1 MIKSKFHIPIYDV
14 DVAMVQ
20 IEDSNDKEPIRKL
33 LNSIGAREED
43 IQTTLENIENES
55 TNGGDTYR
63 CLEAR
68 KITVVFFPFTDT
80 DNKTNI
86 FDHEKRHVEDRILEY
101 FSVQDA
107 ESAALL
113 AGYLGVQFRKF
124 EKLTENG

>member
-1 MIKSKFHIPIYDV
+1 MIKSKFHIPIYDI

-33 LNSIGAREED
+33 LNSIRAREED

-86 FDHEKRHVEDRILEY
+86 FDHEKRHVEDRILE
-101 FSVQDA
+101 FFNIQDS

-124 EKLTENG
+124 EKLTEK

>member
-1 MIKSKFHIPIYDV
+1 MIKTKFHVPIYDI
-14 DVAMVQ
+14 DITMVQ
-20 IEDSNDKEPIRKL
+20 IENSNDKEPIRKL
-33 LNSIGAREED
+33 LNSIKAREED
-43 IQTTLENIENES
+43 VQTTLDNIENES

-68 KITVVFFPFTDT
+68 RITVVFFPFTNSDERI
-80 DNKTNI
+80 NI

-101 FSVQDA
+101 FSVQDN

-124 EKLTENG
+124 EKLTEK

>member
-1 MIKSKFHIPIYDV
+1 MIKSKFHIPIYGIDV
-14 DVAMVQ
+14 TMVQ
-20 IEDSNDKEPIRKL
+20 IENSNDKEPIRKL
-33 LNSIGAREED
+33 LNSIRAREED

-63 CLEAR
+63 WLEAR
-68 KITVVFFPFTDT
+68 KVTIVFFPFTDT
-80 DNKTNI
+80 DNKINV

-101 FSVQDA
+101 FNVQDN

-124 EKLTENG
+124 EKLTEK